1 MDKRH
6 SPLTRRVAVQ
16 RTLPASLREPGP
28 FRLLFWGQAL
38 SVIGDRITPV
48 AIAFAVLELGT
59 ATDLGVVMAAG
70 GIPFA
75 LFALA
80 GGVWADR
87 IGRRRMML
95 ASDILR
101 ALSQAA
107 TAALLLSGSAEVW
120 MLAVLAFVYG
130 VSAAVFMPAL
140 VGLIPQTVSAPR
152 LQEAN
157 ALLALTRSV
166 ANIAGPVVAGVIVTA
181 AGSGE
186 AIAVDAATFVV
197 SALCLARLR
206 PRDLVEDAGAAHAP
220 PERFLAGLRAGWQ
233 EVRSRAWLSWGLVA
247 MSAYHVF
254 VLPAVFVLGPA
265 LSERELDGASSW
277 ATIVA
282 CFGIGSVIGNVA
294 ALRLPLPRPVFMAA
308 VALVGASTQAL
319 IIGSGLGTAGIAA
332 LELLAGVCVALF
344 FTLWDLSIQEQ
355 IPPRAVSRVSAY
367 DFTVS
372 MGLMP
377 LGLAVCGPLADAI
390 GLHATLRWMSAIG
403 IASALLWLAQPSV
416 RSLRRP
422 EPAAPERPEAE
433 PSSLPMW
440 QPAGADGNG
449 DALLVAGSGNGQRA
463 ATQTADATGP
473 TLLDAKLRGLT
484 LETAT
489 TRLRS
494 AGGAVGKVKK
504 SKPSRNGRSIDVAS
518 LSMAAAKGVAKGT
531 RVTLRLARNAKRRVR

>member
-1 MDKRH
+1 MAR
-6 SPLTRRVAVQ
+6 LAVQ
-16 RTLPASLREPGP
+16 RGLPASVREPGP
-28 FRLLFWGQAL
+28 FRILFWGQAL
-38 SVIGDRITPV
+38 SVVGDRITPV
-48 AIAFAVLELGT
+48 AIAFAVLSIGS

-87 IGRRRMML
+87 VGRRRLMV
-95 ASDILR
+95 ASDVVR
-101 ALSQAA
+101 AVSQAA
-107 TAALLLSGSAEVW
+107 TAALLLSGSAEIW

-130 VSAAVFMPAL
+130 SSAAVFMPAL
-140 VGLIPQTVSAPR
+140 VGLIPQTVSVPR

-166 ANIAGPVVAGVIVTA
+166 ANIAGPALAGIIVTA

-206 PRDLVEDAGAAHAP
+206 PGPHLERAAAADAA
-220 PERFLAGLRAGWQ
+220 PERFLAGLRSGWR
-233 EVRSRAWLSWGLVA
+233 EVRSRAWLSWGLLA

-265 LSERELDGASSW
+265 LAKRELGGASSW
-277 ATIVA
+277 AIIVA
-282 CFGIGSVIGNVA
+282 CFGVGSVIGNVV

-308 VALVGASTQAL
+308 VALVGASTQAA
-319 IIGSGLGTAGIAA
+319 IIGSGLGTAGIAG
-332 LELLAGVCVALF
+332 LELLAGICVALF

-355 IPPRAVSRVSAY
+355 IPPGAVSRVSAY

-377 LGLAVCGPLADAI
+377 LGMAVCGPLADAI
-390 GLHATLRWMSAIG
+390 GLHATLRWMSAVG
-403 IASALLWLAQPSV
+403 IVSALAWLAQPSV

-422 EPAAPERPEAE
+422 AALAPPQAAPAE
-433 PSSLPMW
+433 
-440 QPAGADGNG
+440 QP
-449 DALLVAGSGNGQRA
+449 VA
-463 ATQTADATGP
+463 
-473 TLLDAKLRGLT
+473 
-484 LETAT
+484 
-489 TRLRS
+489 
-494 AGGAVGKVKK
+494 V
-504 SKPSRNGRSIDVAS
+504 SR
-518 LSMAAAKGVAKGT
+518 
-531 RVTLRLARNAKRRVR
+531 